1 MGAAYLSAISALAGS
16 LIGSLSSLTASWLGN
31 RIQFKTQERAA
42 ELHNRQQLFRDFTA
56 EDSKWY
62 ADAFEQDDPKV
73 SNLVNLYTL
82 VSRMR
87 IMASPTVV
95 ASADKVIRTII
106 QAYLSPNKSFR
117 DVFQV
122 LDNAAMDPL
131 REFSD
136 SCRVELDALRRAA
149 KLQNRSGLAL
159 PTG

>member
-1 MGAAYLSAISALAGS
+1 MDAAYLSAISALAGS

-31 RIQFKTQERAA
+31 QIQFKTQERAA
-42 ELHNRQQLFRDFTA
+42 ELHNRQQLFRDFIA
-56 EDSKWY
+56 EASKWY
-62 ADAFEQDDPKV
+62 ADAFEHDDPKV

-87 IMASPTVV
+87 IMSSPTVV
-95 ASADKVIRTII
+95 ASADRVIRTII

-149 KLQNRSGLAL
+149 KLQNRSDLA
-159 PTG
+159 